1 MSEFSTKLSFKEKA
15 GYAVGDASANF
26 VFQIL
31 IVFQAGFYTDVMG
44 ISAAALGTMMLLVR
58 FSDAIT
64 DPLMGV
70 IADRTNHKW
79 GRFRPWLVWSAIPF
93 ALLFWV
99 AFTVP
104 PGLSEGMRLAYAAGS
119 YALLMMVY
127 TMNNVPYS
135 ALMGVMTGDQA
146 ERTGLA
152 SYRFIA
158 GIGAAFVVQ
167 GFTLPLVGK
176 LGGGN
181 DARGWSATVA
191 IYASVAIVF
200 FLITFFTTKERV
212 QPPKEQKSDL
222 KQDFADLKSNGPWF
236 AMFGMVLFVF
246 ITLALRGGSFYYYF
260 TYFVDSAAMK
270 EFVRSVGLIPTAAE
284 LAAGGAGL
292 WTLDL
297 FGLVLGPDDD
307 PSKVGFSLFNM
318 VGSLISILGILA
330 AKPLAVRF
338 GKKLVFTV
346 GLTGATVVQILY
358 LFLSPE
364 DIPAMFLF
372 NVLSSASY
380 GPTIPLLWAMMGDV
394 ADYSEWKNHRRS
406 TGFVFAGLV
415 FALKAG
421 LGFGGAISGWLLAA
435 YGYSPETARDP
446 GVLAGIKM
454 MASVYSAVPF
464 GLGVV
469 CMLFYPISKELAL
482 QISRELEAR
491 RESDSEAREEL
502 PSEAPRPDVAPA

>member
-1 MSEFSTKLSFKEKA
+1 MSEFGSKLSFREKA

-64 DPLMGV
+64 DPLMGI
-70 IADRTNHKW
+70 IADRTKSKH

-104 PGLSEGMRLAYAAGS
+104 PGLSDDMRIVYAAGS
-119 YALLMMVY
+119 YTLLMMAY

-135 ALMGVMTGDQA
+135 ALMGVMTGDPA

-181 DARGWSATVA
+181 DARGWSLTVA
-191 IYASVAIVF
+191 IYAAMAIVF
-200 FLITFFTTKERV
+200 FFVTFFTTKERI
-212 QPPKEQKSDL
+212 QPPREQKADL
-222 KQDFADLKSNGPWF
+222 KQDLADLRKNLPWF

-246 ITLALRGGSFYYYF
+246 VTLALRGGSFYYYF
-260 TYFVDSAAMK
+260 TYFVDAAALSD
-270 EFVRSVGLIPTAAE
+270 FVKAAGLIPSPEE
-284 LAAGGAGL
+284 LAQGGAGL
-292 WTLDL
+292 AILDL
-297 FGLVLGPDDD
+297 FGLVLVPGVDA
-307 PSKVGFSLFNM
+307 SKVGFSLFNM
-318 VGSLISILGILA
+318 TGSIISILGILA

-338 GKKLVFTV
+338 GKKAVFV
-346 GLTGATVVQILY
+346 AGLSGATIIQFAFV
-358 LFLSPE
+358 FLAPE
-364 DIPAMFLF
+364 DVGTMFLLQI
-372 NVLSSASY
+372 LSSAAY

-394 ADYSEWKNHRRS
+394 ADYSEWKNRRRS

-421 LGFGGAISGWLLAA
+421 LGFGGAIAGWLLSA
-435 YGYSPETARDP
+435 YGYTPDTARSAE
-446 GVLAGIKM
+446 VLAGLRL
-454 MASVYSAVPF
+454 MASIYSGIPF
-464 GLGVV
+464 GLGVL
-469 CMLFYPISKELAL
+469 CMLFYPIDKAMAL
-482 QISRELEAR
+482 QISRDLELR
-491 RESDSEAREEL
+491 R
-502 PSEAPRPDVAPA
+502 APASPEGAN